1 MENVEVI
8 DTTLGELIEAL
19 SEEAEKIVPDEK
31 AASQLVAFALSHL
44 LHASNLRP
52 KTSAYWN

>member
-8 DTTLGELIEAL
+8 DTTLGELIAAL
-19 SEEAEKIVPDEK
+19 SEEASKLFPNEKE
-31 AASQLVAFALSHL
+31 ASKIVAFALGHL
-44 LHASNLRP
+44 LHASNLRS